1 MGGSGDQIPPARPAS
16 WGPPRCAD
24 VLLLRLLRGRLR
36 PYRPQLALVV
46 LLQFIG
52 TMAALYLPSLNA
64 DIIDNGVARGNTGYI
79 TRTGAVML
87 VVSLVQIL
95 CSSGAQTSSPY
106 GPGGAVHTVTI
117 GALPMSCNRRAFA
130 MPIARPSRLRQ

>member
-1 MGGSGDQIPPARPAS
+1 
-16 WGPPRCAD
+16 

-64 DIIDNGVARGNTGYI
+64 DIIDSGVATGDTGYI
-79 TRTGAVML
+79 TRTGMVML
-87 VVSLVQIL
+87 AVSLVQIL
-95 CSSGAQTSSPY
+95 CSAA
-106 GPGGAVHTVTI
+106 AV
-117 GALPMSCNRRAFA
+117 
-130 MPIARPSRLRQ
+130 